1 MSEIHGA
8 VGSYVLNALDP
19 SELDE
24 FEAHLAVCPTCS
36 REVVEF
42 CETAAELSLLATAAA
57 PPPELRGSILA
68 AIGSVRVLPPILP
81 ALTDDEPDTVPSRPR
96 RALELVEG
104 PAAEPTASP
113 PEVSAEAR
121 PVVDEL
127 ALRRQQRRTRILTG
141 AVAAVM
147 VVALALGG
155 VVYSLVQ
162 SRSSQVAEAALET
175 QLFSAPDVHFYPT
188 RTTNGGRVTFVASK
202 QLNRALFV
210 ADSLPSPGANRTYQ
224 LWTVNSA
231 KTPVPDNVVSGSGT
245 VKSWFS
251 GDVTSSIGVAVSI
264 EPAGGSKTGTPT
276 DVQKL
281 NLFTS

>member
-1 MSEIHGA
+1 MSEIHSA

-36 REVVEF
+36 REVLEF
-42 CETAAELSLLATAAA
+42 CETAAELSLLATPQA

-81 ALTDDEPDTVPSRPR
+81 ALADDEPDTPQSRPR
-96 RALELVEG
+96 RALQLVDG
-104 PAAEPTASP
+104 AEPEPMASQSDP
-113 PEVSAEAR
+113 TAEADHA
-121 PVVDEL
+121 VDEL
-127 ALRRQQRRTRILTG
+127 TLRRQQRRTRILTA

-162 SRSSQVAEAALET
+162 SRQSQVAEATLES
-175 QLFSAPDVHFYPT
+175 QLFSAPDVKVYPT
-188 RTTNGGRVTFVASK
+188 TTANGARVTFVTSK
-202 QLNRALFV
+202 EQNRALLV
-210 ADSLPSPGANRTYQ
+210 ADRLPTPGADKTYQ

-231 KTPVPDNVVSGSGT
+231 KTPVPDNLVNGSGT
-245 VKSWFS
+245 VKSWFK
-251 GDVTSSIGVAVSI
+251 GDVAGAVGLAISI
-264 EPAGGSKTGTPT
+264 EPAGGSTTGAPT
-276 DVQKL
+276 DVQNLKL
-281 NLFTS
+281 FNS

>member
-42 CETAAELSLLATAAA
+42 CETAAELSLLASPVA

-81 ALTDDEPDTVPSRPR
+81 ALTDDEPDTPPARPR
-96 RALELVEG
+96 RAFELVDS
-104 PAAEPTASP
+104 PA
-113 PEVSAEAR
+113 

-162 SRSSQVAEAALET
+162 SRTSQVAEATLET
-175 QLFSAPDVHFYPT
+175 QLFSAPDVKFYPT
-188 RTTNGGRVTFVASK
+188 TTSNGGRVTFVASK
-202 QLNRALFV
+202 QQNRALFV
-210 ADSLPSPGANRTYQ
+210 ADGLPSPGANSTYQ

-231 KTPVPDNVVSGSGT
+231 KTPVPDNLVSGSGT
-245 VKSWFS
+245 VKSWFK
-251 GDVTSSIGVAVSI
+251 GDVASAVGVAISI
-264 EPAGGSKTGTPT
+264 EPTGGSKTGAPT